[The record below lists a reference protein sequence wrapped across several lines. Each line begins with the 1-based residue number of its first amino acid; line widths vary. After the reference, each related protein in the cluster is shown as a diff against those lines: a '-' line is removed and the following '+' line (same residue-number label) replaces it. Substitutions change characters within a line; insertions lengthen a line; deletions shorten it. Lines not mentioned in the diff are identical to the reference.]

1 MFKDYINLKEI
12 NINNSSNEIIKK
24 LFYYIIIII
33 SNKELSIYIKF

>member
-1 MFKDYINLKEI
+1 MFKDYNNLKEI